1 MKLPRSEQ
9 ETIVIYDVEV
19 GKWHIDTTY
28 PTHIRKYAE
37 LLGEIEE
44 KTEDRLAG
52 WIDEQYSSS
61 FSVKKRRK
69 LTDEQRR
76 EYGERL
82 KRSRGL

>member
-1 MKLPRSEQ
+1 MKSPRSEQ
-9 ETIVIYDVEV
+9 ETIVIFDVQV

-28 PTHIRKYAE
+28 PPHIRKYVFAMA
-37 LLGEIEE
+37 EIEE
-44 KTEDRLAG
+44 KTQDRLSG

-69 LTDEQRR
+69 LTDEQRK